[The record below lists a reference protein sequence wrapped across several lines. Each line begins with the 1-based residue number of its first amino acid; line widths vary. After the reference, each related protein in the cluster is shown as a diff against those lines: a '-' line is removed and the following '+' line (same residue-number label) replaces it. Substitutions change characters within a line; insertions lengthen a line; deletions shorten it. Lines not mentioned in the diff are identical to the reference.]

1 MGETMNFG
9 EGDAV
14 LDALGLL
21 REALRASAEVDARI
35 EERIDHI
42 QEQRNRG
49 LLYADIVPAEPRP
62 LIVEMLTENLDRLA
76 TAGNRL
82 RRVEA
87 QALYD
92 NGLTMDEIA
101 VLFGVTRQRIGTLL
115 RPRQD

>member
-1 MGETMNFG
+1 MGERINA
-9 EGDAV
+9 GDSDEV
-14 LDALGLL
+14 LEALELL
-21 REALRASAEVDARI
+21 KEALRASAEVDARI
-35 EERIDHI
+35 VERIEHI
-42 QEQRNRG
+42 QKQRGKG
-49 LLYADIVPAEPRP
+49 LLYAEIVPAEPRP
-62 LIVEMLTENLDRLA
+62 LIVEMLTANLDRLA